1 MLTITDLMKY
11 VVSEKCSDLHLS
23 ADEKPM
29 VRKNGDLI
37 RIDAPILSSNDV
49 TNMIREITTHEQ
61 FALLEKTRE
70 LDFSYAIDNAAR
82 FRINAFYQSH
92 GMSAALRTLSF
103 YIPTLEEIHLD
114 DPIFK
119 TICNYPNGLVLVTGP
134 TGSGK
139 STTLASLIN
148 FINLNP
154 DSLAHILTIED
165 PIEYTFKNEHCLIQ
179 QREVGRDTLAF
190 HNALRAA
197 LREDPDII
205 LIGEMRDLETIRL
218 ALTAAETGHLVFGT
232 LHTSSASHTIDR
244 IIDVFPGNEK
254 DMIRSMLAESLRA
267 VIAQRLFKSPEG
279 GMYPATE
286 ILVCTDAIRNL
297 IREHK
302 IAQMYSAIQT
312 GRQYGMHTM
321 EQHVEE
327 LLKQNKIL
335 QSTTL
340 GGSQR

>member
-1 MLTITDLMKY
+1 MMTITELMKY
-11 VVSEKCSDLHLS
+11 VVSEKCSDLHLTS
-23 ADEKPM
+23 GEKPM

-37 RIDAPILSSNDV
+37 RIDTPALTSHDV
-49 TNMIREITTHEQ
+49 ENMIRDITTAEQ

-70 LDFSYAIDNAAR
+70 LDFSYAIENVAR

-92 GMSAALRTLSF
+92 GISAALRTLSF
-103 YIPTLEEIHLD
+103 SIPTLDEIHLN
-114 DPIFK
+114 DPIYK

-154 DSLAHILTIED
+154 NSLSHILTIED
-165 PIEYTFKNEHCLIQ
+165 PIEYTFKNEYCLIQ
-179 QREVGRDTLAF
+179 QREVGRDTLTF
-190 HNALRAA
+190 QNALRAA

-232 LHTSSASHTIDR
+232 LHTSSAAHTIDR

-254 DMIRSMLAESLRA
+254 DMIRAMLAQSLRA

-286 ILVCTDAIRNL
+286 ILISTDAIRNL

-302 IAQMYSAIQT
+302 VAQLYSAIQT

-321 EQHVEE
+321 EQHVDE
-327 LLKQNKIL
+327 LLKQGKIL
-335 QSTTL
+335 QTVAL
-340 GGSQR
+340 GAQS